1 MSRIRGRHFLS
12 SGIALLILLS
22 IVSPTISAKTNIPE
36 RFKGFNKGVSWK
48 PVLPLKKVTFVNFDK
63 DSYLDDYAYL
73 AAVPTA
79 VFYDK
84 SRDRLISHPLLFYQ
98 DPYLVKDEKE
108 RTLDARKGIDYF
120 MEDWLSYCNG
130 RMDQMVLINVDRE
143 KVKQWPAKDIVEIKG
158 EDPYEIAA
166 KIALHDWSYSD
177 EVVVAVIDDNIKN
190 PCIIEKGKL
199 YGRIPAGYSI
209 DVEEFEMEEPHI
221 GVGGN
226 YRAFEIEEPYKYVV
240 AHLLLRNVLED
251 LDLQLYDDKLG
262 MTDASSKWNILYG
275 PSEVVG
281 SYVYNY
287 GKWEIG
293 ITYMPTQHLPGKM
306 ERLYKNVDEEKGF
319 LAMLGSNKNLV
330 KIDVKLYPGVDLEL
344 NKTVPYGCRDAEFRL
359 KWNDPNVALGMVI
372 LDTYGAETAISPT
385 KEEIIEGVKK
395 GITERVIRLH
405 MLGETRGER
414 HYTICVF
421 SMDNVTYPVDF
432 TIEYH
437 WHQNISRES
446 GDALASASEGSI
458 LASILNVPL
467 LYASRDKLPEITK
480 STLHKLGV
488 KEIHFID
495 LGGHSSPKILRE
507 LKNVGKVKIY
517 RDYKRL
523 YGTIRKLTGR
533 NDVIFSTIDPWSY
546 YYAGEQVPAGE
557 WRGALFIGP
566 ASYIASHHGVPL
578 LIVDNHPQ
586 LSQAVVWHQK
596 FWEDTAHIRGRPR
609 LPSVACMVLTGR
621 AVIDF
626 LEKLGYNLPKNK
638 EDLEAMITIADQFE
652 IGPTWDRTFVGR
664 LLPGR
669 FCGSPVDTAYWISRS
684 IFYPALIFEN
694 PATNPSGI
702 KLINGSKSMIKP
714 YIGKLMKPFG
724 TDLVIVKPSKE
735 ERFVY
740 PVLHTYNCHLLNFN
754 KIARKHWGG
763 IYTCANGIIPYE
775 TPSPFSI
782 DVGVTDKVG
791 AYYPDIN
798 PTVVAPIYARKAGY
812 SNAFSTNFSATVENL
827 NRGVIMW
834 IEIIHGGNTNNGSL
848 GMWNPDSP
856 YLHEPNPWRAY
867 ERPLLALKNL
877 DEFIQFIP
885 EYLERY
891 GSTLPKVLYLLSRF
905 LTKPIDIILD
915 IVLVDRGCT
924 EEPDVA
930 VTNPDIGRLGSIF
943 AVFSDAFPVDMR
955 IKESKGLSL
964 IPILGRRFRSY
975 HDGIVITPL
984 PGGENVLVK
993 YNGFD
998 FDDHLENL
1006 HSCGINAAS
1015 CLISNTYLHL
1025 VFIRHGSVYQI
1036 IDPWS
1041 TSWYSS
1047 LWIQSIP
1054 RDLALGYT
1062 IGQAYERGMAMVGVE
1077 YLVNQWWWDL
1087 NENVVYFGDPDLR
1100 VWTPK
1105 NKYSLV
1111 NHWEREDVN
1120 PLRWDGKKDIYV
1132 DGHYLFGAKF
1142 YPHAHKPFDI
1152 RLIVITSIIII
1163 VAILV
1168 ISFYS
1173 RKVKG
1178 RKSRKGKK

>member
-1 MSRIRGRHFLS
+1 MRMKKICAYILPAILITS
-12 SGIALLILLS
+12 SFGTIL
-22 IVSPTISAKTNIPE
+22 AKEIPD
-36 RFKGFNKGVSWK
+36 RYKGFDKGVSWR

-98 DPYLVKDEKE
+98 DPYPIKNDKE

-130 RMDQMVLINVDRE
+130 RMDQMVLINVDKE
-143 KVKQWPAKDIVEIKG
+143 KVKQWPAKNIVEIRG
-158 EDPYEIAA
+158 NDPYEIAA

-177 EVVVAVIDDNIKN
+177 SAVIAVIDDSIKN
-190 PCIIEKGKL
+190 PGVIEKGKL
-199 YGRIPAGYSI
+199 HGRIPAGYSV
-209 DVEEFEMEEPHI
+209 DVKEFEMEKPHI

-226 YRAFEIEEPYKYVV
+226 YKAFEIEEPYKYVV
-240 AHLLLRNVLED
+240 AHLFLRNVLED

-262 MTDASSKWNILYG
+262 MADASSLWNLYYG
-275 PSEVVG
+275 PHEMVG
-281 SYVYNY
+281 SYVYNH
-287 GKWEIG
+287 GKWEVG
-293 ITYMPTQHLPGKM
+293 ITYMPTQRSVGKM
-306 ERLYKNVDEEKGF
+306 EKMYRNIDEEKGF
-319 LAMLGSNKNLV
+319 LAMFGSKKKLV
-330 KIDVKLYPGVDLEL
+330 KVDVTLYPGVDLAL
-344 NKTVPYGCRDAEFRL
+344 NKTIPYGCRDAEFRL
-359 KWNDPNVALGMVI
+359 KWNNPNVALGMVI
-372 LDTYGAETAISPT
+372 LDAYGAEIAISPT
-385 KEEIIEGVKK
+385 KEEIIEGVKRNT
-395 GITERVIRLH
+395 TERIIKLD
-405 MLGETRGER
+405 MLGETKGER
-414 HYTICVF
+414 YYTICVF
-421 SMDNVTYPVDF
+421 SMDNVTQPIDF
-432 TIEYH
+432 TIEYS
-437 WHQNISRES
+437 WHQEISRES
-446 GDALASASEGSI
+446 GDALASASEGAI
-458 LASILNVPL
+458 LASILNTPL
-467 LYASRDKLPEITK
+467 LYTSKDRLPKITK
-480 STLHKLGV
+480 DTLYKLGV
-488 KEIHFID
+488 RKIYLVD
-495 LGGHSSPKILRE
+495 LGGHSSPKVVKE
-507 LKNVGKVKIY
+507 LENIGKVKIY
-517 RDYKRL
+517 RDYEKL
-523 YGTIRKLTGR
+523 YSMIRKLTGR
-533 NDVIFSTIDPWSY
+533 NDIIFSTIDPWSY

-557 WRGALFIGP
+557 WKGALFIGP
-566 ASYIASHHGVPL
+566 ASYVASHHGTPL
-578 LIVDNHPQ
+578 LIVDNHPE

-596 FWEDTAHIRGRPR
+596 FWVDTAHLPSRPR

-626 LEKLGYNLPKNK
+626 LERLGYNLPKNK
-638 EDLEAMITIADQFE
+638 EDLETMITVADQFE

-684 IFYPALIFEN
+684 IFYPALIFAN
-694 PATNPSGI
+694 PATDPNGV
-702 KLINGSKSMIKP
+702 KLINGSKSIIKP
-714 YIGKLMKPFG
+714 YIGKLMKPLG

-735 ERFVY
+735 ERFIY

-754 KIARKHWGG
+754 KVARKHWGG

-798 PTVVAPIYARKAGY
+798 PTVVTPIYAKKAGY

-848 GMWNPDSP
+848 SMWNPDSP
-856 YLHEPNPWRAY
+856 YVHEPNPWRAY
-867 ERPLLALKNL
+867 ERPLLALKNI
-877 DEFIQFIP
+877 DEFVQFMSG
-885 EYLERY
+885 YLEKHLEKF
-891 GSTLPKVLYLLSRF
+891 SLPKVLYLLPRV

-915 IVLVDRGCT
+915 IILVDRGCT
-924 EEPDVA
+924 EDPDVA
-930 VTNPDIGRLGSIF
+930 VTNPDIGRLGPLF
-943 AVFSDAFPVDMR
+943 AIFSDALPVDMR

-964 IPILGRRFRSY
+964 IPLLGRRFRSY
-975 HDGIVITPL
+975 HDGIVITPF

-998 FDDHLENL
+998 FDNHLKNL
-1006 HSCGINAAS
+1006 HSCGINSAA

-1025 VFIRHGSVYQI
+1025 ALIRHGSVYQI
-1036 IDPWS
+1036 IDPWT

-1087 NENVVYFGDPDLR
+1087 YENVVYFGDPDLR

-1105 NKYSLV
+1105 NKYSDA
-1111 NHWEREDVN
+1111 NHWEREDVQ
-1120 PLRWDGKKDIYV
+1120 PLRYKKDLSV
-1132 DGHYLFGAKF
+1132 DGHYLFGATS
-1142 YPHAHKPFDI
+1142 YPHAIK
-1152 RLIVITSIIII
+1152 RLPISEII
-1163 VAILV
+1163 VGVLV
-1168 ISFYS
+1168 IVLIALVAIWLS
-1173 RKVKG
+1173 RKK
-1178 RKSRKGKK
+1178 R